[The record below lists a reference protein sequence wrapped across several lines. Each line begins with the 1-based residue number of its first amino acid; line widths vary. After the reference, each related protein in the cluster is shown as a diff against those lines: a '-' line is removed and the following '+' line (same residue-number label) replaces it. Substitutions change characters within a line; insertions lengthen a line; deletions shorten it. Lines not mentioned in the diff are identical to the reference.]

1 MQAAAKDE
9 HGGGNKIDIT
19 VIVNGTPTHVEANL
33 NAPLKTVIPKA
44 LEQTGNT
51 GQPVENWELRDAR
64 GIELPLEN
72 KIRDLNFEPGVQLF
86 LNLKAGVGG

>member
-19 VIVNGTPTHVEANL
+19 VIVNGTPTQVEANL

-44 LEQTGNT
+44 LEQTANT

-64 GIELPLEN
+64 GIELPLET

>member
-64 GIELPLEN
+64 GVELPLEN